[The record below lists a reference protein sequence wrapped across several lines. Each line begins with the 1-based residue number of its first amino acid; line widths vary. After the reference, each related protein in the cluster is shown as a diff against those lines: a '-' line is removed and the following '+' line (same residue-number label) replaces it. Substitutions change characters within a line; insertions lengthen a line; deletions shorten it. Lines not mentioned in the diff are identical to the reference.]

1 MKKALLLIAAAGL
14 MLSSCGEINDSSS
27 QGSKADPGTLLPGSL
42 ISEPDSSS
50 LPDDDSSRE
59 IPPDTEPET
68 MKYFSKDQEELAITE
83 DEAYGGTV
91 YNGNQFYIAG
101 GSGYFSAFDDG
112 VNFIFTSE
120 DALEDFCELT
130 NISIDPSDFFNKLE
144 GSQEAG
150 EKLTVPSINGYQVV
164 VSYCG
169 YSFDG
174 SSPKAGGILIKDNM
188 LRFVYTAESLSKGEL
203 EASECVPDVMDG
215 YFSIAAVP
223 VSEMKSFSYPGW
235 VYIGDNG
242 ARPQPEPE
250 PTPDPDPDP
259 TPAPKVN
266 PDSDQPEII
275 MMYRYQNWAE
285 GYQDS
290 GAFVDADGRAY
301 EFDFANGESYDFE
314 PLQGDDLIAAFREIQ
329 KKSEPGLVVDK
340 KIIDEIIELIPQVN
354 KNAPMTKESV
364 ACDAGQHT
372 IYIFRDGEQIEL
384 ASYGDYER
392 ELQDDAAKKIVKL
405 TEQ

>member
-68 MKYFSKDQEELAITE
+68 MKYFSKDLEELAITE
-83 DEAYGGTV
+83 DEAYGGEV
-91 YNGNQFYIAG
+91 YNGEHFYITG
-101 GSGYFSAFDDG
+101 GNGYISELDSYCNY
-112 VNFIFTSE
+112 VFTSE
-120 DALEDFCELT
+120 DALEDFCEKSH
-130 NISIDPSDFFNKLE
+130 IDIDPDEFYNDLE
-144 GSQEAG
+144 STASAG
-150 EKLTVPSINGYQVV
+150 DATDVPSINGYHVLV
-164 VSYCG
+164 TYCG
-169 YSFDG
+169 HSFDG
-174 SSPKAGGILIKDNM
+174 SSPKTGGLLIKDNM
-188 LRFVYTAESLSKGEL
+188 LRFVYTAESLSKGEF

-223 VSEMKSFSYPGW
+223 VSEMKSFNYPGW

-242 ARPQPEPE
+242 ASPQPEPD

-259 TPAPKVN
+259 TPAPKVD

-329 KKSEPGLVVDK
+329 KNSEPRIVVDK

-354 KNAPMTKESV
+354 KNAPMTKESA